1 MLGDFSFS
9 RHFAKSLQKSL
20 SHPRLNG
27 TEPTSALLNKSKL
40 NSLTI
45 LNKPLVTLNMN
56 RHMLVESRLFLNDS
70 TETSPQD
77 ILSGISKDTLL
88 KIARTFLSHGNVSVI
103 SFIEKFICQENI
115 EIARKG
121 LEKLSVEKIPQ
132 LRISDY
138 YILTTTVSLNFYELV
153 NNCACPEKDEVHPA
167 TIEFK
172 VLKAYLKLNDLEAA
186 KDEVIL
192 RTIPEGLPLRPTW
205 LLLISML
212 RYHSIINVSILKE
225 LYSQIVKANL
235 FLEFLNSCQP
245 ILLQR
250 LLESL
255 NCPCKEEYI
264 IRFVNLILPTLASIK
279 ENRPLEI
286 EIPKDSKFEEVNQF
300 IKSMSHQSII
310 DDIDYKSL
318 RSAPIFQKD
327 DNTYI
332 PTLPILLIEQIYKG
346 LYFRLSNINSKLKIV
361 RNLKSYL
368 GEFFTEKILFDN
380 LLRTIF
386 RGKYYKKSDS
396 EMKPLSD
403 GNGNPDFYMRN
414 GNKVF
419 IFEIKDALL
428 NSTVI
433 CSQDYEVVKSA
444 IYEKFHTNSKGHP
457 KGVSQLAINCEQILT
472 GNIKWDTKYK
482 PNRVKI
488 YPIIVV
494 TDNVFTVP
502 GLNQILNHWFD
513 EYISVNY
520 PDIDKTR
527 IMPLTV
533 LSIDS
538 LICFQDYISNNLEQ
552 YLSGYSPHA
561 VPRMYIGNKP
571 MNEELLLERYQDSTM
586 PFDLWLRKQINVD
599 WRNKILQYL
608 SDSDIILT

>member
-1 MLGDFSFS
+1 
-9 RHFAKSLQKSL
+9 
-20 SHPRLNG
+20 
-27 TEPTSALLNKSKL
+27 
-40 NSLTI
+40 
-45 LNKPLVTLNMN
+45 
-56 RHMLVESRLFLNDS
+56 
-70 TETSPQD
+70 
-77 ILSGISKDTLL
+77 
-88 KIARTFLSHGNVSVI
+88 
-103 SFIEKFICQENI
+103 
-115 EIARKG
+115 
-121 LEKLSVEKIPQ
+121 
-132 LRISDY
+132 
-138 YILTTTVSLNFYELV
+138 
-153 NNCACPEKDEVHPA
+153 
-167 TIEFK
+167 
-172 VLKAYLKLNDLEAA
+172 
-186 KDEVIL
+186 
-192 RTIPEGLPLRPTW
+192 
-205 LLLISML
+205 
-212 RYHSIINVSILKE
+212 
-225 LYSQIVKANL
+225 
-235 FLEFLNSCQP
+235 
-245 ILLQR
+245 
-250 LLESL
+250 
-255 NCPCKEEYI
+255 
-264 IRFVNLILPTLASIK
+264 
-279 ENRPLEI
+279 
-286 EIPKDSKFEEVNQF
+286 
-300 IKSMSHQSII
+300 
-310 DDIDYKSL
+310 
-318 RSAPIFQKD
+318 
-327 DNTYI
+327 
-332 PTLPILLIEQIYKG
+332 
-346 LYFRLSNINSKLKIV
+346 
-361 RNLKSYL
+361 
-368 GEFFTEKILFDN
+368 
-380 LLRTIF
+380 
-386 RGKYYKKSDS
+386 
-396 EMKPLSD
+396 MKPLSD